1 MLSEMRTWD
10 EAMSTIC
17 NEQDELIRDG
27 RWRNGQRT
35 LLQAIGLQYDEV
47 KLCAGVAWLLRPDSW
62 HGLGARFLDVTL
74 QELGFS
80 SAELG
85 AAGLPR
91 AIVTVEEPRD
101 DTRADIVI
109 RVPNLSTVLIEA
121 KVRADEQD
129 DQADR
134 LHRLWSDEEPRLV
147 YLTRHGGLPNTAA
160 NSKGLWSSLTWSRL
174 HELLMPL
181 RADASAG
188 ARELIDTIGFLGGGQ
203 RANR

>member
-1 MLSEMRTWD
+1 MLSEMRTWE
-10 EAMSTIC
+10 EAMSSIC
-17 NEQDELIRDG
+17 DEQDGLIG
-27 RWRNGQRT
+27 EGQWRNGQRT

-62 HGLGARFLDVTL
+62 HGLGTRFLDATL

-85 AAGLPR
+85 AAGPAR
-91 AIVTVEEPRD
+91 ATVTLEEIRD

-121 KVRADEQD
+121 KTRPGEQN

-147 YLTRHGGLPNTAA
+147 YLTRRGGLPDTAVK
-160 NSKGLWSSLTWSRL
+160 SKGLWSPLTWARL
-174 HELLMPL
+174 HELLVPL
-181 RADASAG
+181 RGDASAG
-188 ARELIDTIGFLGGGQ
+188 AAELIDTLGFLGGGH